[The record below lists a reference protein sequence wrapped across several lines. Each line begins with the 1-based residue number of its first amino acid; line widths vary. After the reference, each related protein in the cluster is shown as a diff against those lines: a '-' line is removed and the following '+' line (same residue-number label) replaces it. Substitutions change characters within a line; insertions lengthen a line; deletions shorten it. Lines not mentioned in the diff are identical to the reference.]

1 MVELFMR
8 EAYTFTGR
16 EEGDRERPREG
27 ERERVYRGFR
37 RPALLD
43 LGGGKHLLRQR
54 KCSPCLSLWRRLML
68 SEASWTTVSTAVT
81 SG

>member
-1 MVELFMR
+1 MVELSR
-8 EAYTFTGR
+8 EKLTLSQGG

-27 ERERVYRGFR
+27 ARESLEELQKTCPFR
-37 RPALLD
+37 PGRREISTEAE
-43 LGGGKHLLRQR
+43 KMQ
-54 KCSPCLSLWRRLML
+54 PCLSLWRRRML